1 MTDSMSEDY
10 NKEQDSQ
17 LAKAIEECKKVAASS
32 SKEAKENVAFI
43 KDSIETANKE
53 IVSCIKDISK
63 QKIRDEE
70 ILTSLKKQLTKIKT
84 TFVSEYD
91 EVEQLVDKKI
101 KEANKFNITLF
112 GRTKVGKSTLM
123 EILTNGNG
131 SSIGKGGQRTTLNVR
146 QYKWKGLTITD
157 IPGIDAFQGDTD
169 DRLAFEAAKSADI
182 VVFMISDG
190 QPEATEAD
198 WLVRL
203 KREDKP
209 IVCLCN
215 AKYTLE
221 DELDMEMFLDNP
233 DEILKDSRIKEIIEQ
248 FNNFVKEQLPNEH
261 IDIYV
266 TQLQARYL
274 ANKKEYAQKRQALLK
289 ASRFYIVEKEIQKV
303 VIRNGISFRRKCFF
317 SIIDSPLYS
326 QSLALFE
333 NSNMAY
339 LKFLIAKEKMSEFCN
354 WQREYIDEERP
365 QMIKRVDQIYE
376 DVISSIPH
384 FVEDNLERN
393 DFGERWK
400 KHVESMRLSE
410 KIQDCYTS
418 SVKKAKDKVNQ
429 LFKALETESKLQTKI
444 ISDISSDQKG
454 SDIANWKRRWGWA
467 SAGIGAAGSVAEVG
481 LLVAFHVYGVAAAA
495 AAIPVV
501 GWIAA
506 GGALLFGIFSWLSDS
521 REMKLRK
528 ARVEQE
534 RSLRH
539 SLINNKRTTKDKMY
553 KAFNSDV
560 ISGLLS
566 DSYNRFSIINTT
578 LLTLAN
584 SQRELGLRYLEHHTT
599 ISKKIIISA
608 LYDLGIRTSALDH
621 IDFVARIPGKKTV
634 IGCSDESLKYLSA
647 RISEKIGNKEEVRI
661 FNRSLTGN
669 IENQL
674 RILKGYFHL
683 QIPMKIK
690 FIEKDDFKQKVVY
703 IPIDTNLSAENETNL
718 LLLQQILNVHIIKR

>member
-43 KDSIETANKE
+43 KDSIEKANKE

-70 ILTSLKKQLTKIKT
+70 ILISLKKQLTTIKT

-326 QSLALFE
+326 QALALFE
-333 NSNMAY
+333 ISNMAY
-339 LKFLIAKEKMSEFCN
+339 HKFLIAQEKMSEFCN

-418 SVKKAKDKVNQ
+418 SVKKAKDKVDL

-467 SAGIGAAGSVAEVG
+467 SVVICAVGA
-481 LLVAFHVYGVAAAA
+481 VAAL
-495 AAIPVV
+495 AIPVV
-501 GWIAA
+501 GCIVA
-506 GGALLFGIFSWLSDS
+506 GGALLFEFFSWLSDS

-621 IDFVARIPGKKTV
+621 IDFVARIPGKKTI

>member
-1 MTDSMSEDY
+1 MTDSMPEDY

-43 KDSIETANKE
+43 KDSIEKANKE

-326 QSLALFE
+326 QALALFE

-339 LKFLIAKEKMSEFCN
+339 LKFLIAQEKMSEFCN

-418 SVKKAKDKVNQ
+418 SVKKAKDKVDL

-454 SDIANWKRRWGWA
+454 SDIANWKRRWRWA
-467 SAGIGAAGSVAEVG
+467 SIVIGAAGA
-481 LLVAFHVYGVAAAA
+481 VAAAA

-501 GWIAA
+501 GWITF
-506 GGALLFGIFSWLSDS
+506 GGVLLFEIFSWLSDS

-539 SLINNKRTTKDKMY
+539 SLINNKRTTKDQMY

-621 IDFVARIPGKKTV
+621 IDFVARIPGKKTI

>member
-43 KDSIETANKE
+43 KESIEKANKE

-326 QSLALFE
+326 QALALFE
-333 NSNMAY
+333 ISNMAY
-339 LKFLIAKEKMSEFCN
+339 HKFLIAQEKMSEFCN
-354 WQREYIDEERP
+354 WQREYIDEERL

-376 DVISSIPH
+376 DVVSSIPH

-418 SVKKAKDKVNQ
+418 SVKKAKDKVDL

-467 SAGIGAAGSVAEVG
+467 SVVICAVGA
-481 LLVAFHVYGVAAAA
+481 VAAL
-495 AAIPVV
+495 AIPVV
-501 GWIAA
+501 GCIVA
-506 GGALLFGIFSWLSDS
+506 GGALLFEFFSWLSDS

-539 SLINNKRTTKDKMY
+539 SLINNKRTTKDRMY

-621 IDFVARIPGKKTV
+621 IDFVARIPGKKTI

>member
-43 KDSIETANKE
+43 KDSIEKANKE

-326 QSLALFE
+326 QALALFE
-333 NSNMAY
+333 ISNMAY
-339 LKFLIAKEKMSEFCN
+339 HKFLIAQEKMSEFCN
-354 WQREYIDEERP
+354 WQREYIDEERL

-376 DVISSIPH
+376 DVVSSIPH

-418 SVKKAKDKVNQ
+418 SVKKAKDKVDQ

-467 SAGIGAAGSVAEVG
+467 SVVICAVGA
-481 LLVAFHVYGVAAAA
+481 VAAL
-495 AAIPVV
+495 AIPVV
-501 GWIAA
+501 GCIVA
-506 GGALLFGIFSWLSDS
+506 GGALLFEFFSWLSDS

-539 SLINNKRTTKDKMY
+539 SLINNKRTTKDRMY

-621 IDFVARIPGKKTV
+621 IDFVARIPGKKTI

>member
-1 MTDSMSEDY
+1 
-10 NKEQDSQ
+10 
-17 LAKAIEECKKVAASS
+17 
-32 SKEAKENVAFI
+32 
-43 KDSIETANKE
+43 
-53 IVSCIKDISK
+53 
-63 QKIRDEE
+63 
-70 ILTSLKKQLTKIKT
+70 
-84 TFVSEYD
+84 
-91 EVEQLVDKKI
+91 
-101 KEANKFNITLF
+101 
-112 GRTKVGKSTLM
+112 
-123 EILTNGNG
+123 
-131 SSIGKGGQRTTLNVR
+131 
-146 QYKWKGLTITD
+146 
-157 IPGIDAFQGDTD
+157 
-169 DRLAFEAAKSADI
+169 
-182 VVFMISDG
+182 
-190 QPEATEAD
+190 
-198 WLVRL
+198 
-203 KREDKP
+203 
-209 IVCLCN
+209 
-215 AKYTLE
+215 
-221 DELDMEMFLDNP
+221 
-233 DEILKDSRIKEIIEQ
+233 
-248 FNNFVKEQLPNEH
+248 
-261 IDIYV
+261 
-266 TQLQARYL
+266 
-274 ANKKEYAQKRQALLK
+274 
-289 ASRFYIVEKEIQKV
+289 
-303 VIRNGISFRRKCFF
+303 
-317 SIIDSPLYS
+317 
-326 QSLALFE
+326 
-333 NSNMAY
+333 
-339 LKFLIAKEKMSEFCN
+339 
-354 WQREYIDEERP
+354 
-365 QMIKRVDQIYE
+365 
-376 DVISSIPH
+376 
-384 FVEDNLERN
+384 
-393 DFGERWK
+393 
-400 KHVESMRLSE
+400 
-410 KIQDCYTS
+410 
-418 SVKKAKDKVNQ
+418 
-429 LFKALETESKLQTKI
+429 LFKALETESKLQKKI

-467 SAGIGAAGSVAEVG
+467 SVGIGAAGSVAEVG
-481 LLVAFHVYGVAAAA
+481 LLVAYHLYGVAAAA

-506 GGALLFGIFSWLSDS
+506 GGVLLFGIFSWLSDS

-539 SLINNKRTTKDKMY
+539 CLINNKRTTKDKMY

-608 LYDLGIRTSALDH
+608 LYDLGIKTSALDH

-690 FIEKDDFKQKVVY
+690 FIEKDDFNQKVVY

>member
-1 MTDSMSEDY
+1 MTDSMPEDY

-43 KDSIETANKE
+43 KDSIEKANKE

-326 QSLALFE
+326 QALALFE

-339 LKFLIAKEKMSEFCN
+339 LKFLIAQEKMSEFCN

-418 SVKKAKDKVNQ
+418 SVKKAKDKVDL

-454 SDIANWKRRWGWA
+454 SDIANWKRRWRWA
-467 SAGIGAAGSVAEVG
+467 SIVIGAAGA
-481 LLVAFHVYGVAAAA
+481 VAATAP
-495 AAIPVV
+495 AIPVV
-501 GWIAA
+501 GWITF
-506 GGALLFGIFSWLSDS
+506 GGVLLFEIFSWLSDS

-539 SLINNKRTTKDKMY
+539 SLINNKRTTKDQMY

-621 IDFVARIPGKKTV
+621 IDFVARIPGKKTI

>member
-43 KDSIETANKE
+43 KDSIEKANKE
-53 IVSCIKDISK
+53 IVSCIKEISK

-326 QSLALFE
+326 QALALFE
-333 NSNMAY
+333 ISNMAY
-339 LKFLIAKEKMSEFCN
+339 HKFLIAQEKMSEFCN
-354 WQREYIDEERP
+354 WQREYIDEERL

-376 DVISSIPH
+376 DVVSSIPH

-418 SVKKAKDKVNQ
+418 SVKKAKDKVDQ

-467 SAGIGAAGSVAEVG
+467 SVVICAVGA
-481 LLVAFHVYGVAAAA
+481 VAAL
-495 AAIPVV
+495 AIPVV
-501 GWIAA
+501 GCIFD
-506 GGALLFGIFSWLSDS
+506 GGALLFEFFSRLSDS

-539 SLINNKRTTKDKMY
+539 SLINNKRTTKDRMY

-621 IDFVARIPGKKTV
+621 IDFVARIPGKKTI

>member
-43 KDSIETANKE
+43 KDSIEKANKE

-339 LKFLIAKEKMSEFCN
+339 LQFLIAQEKMSEFCN

-418 SVKKAKDKVNQ
+418 SVKKAKDKVDL

-454 SDIANWKRRWGWA
+454 SDIANWKRRWRWA
-467 SAGIGAAGSVAEVG
+467 RIVIGAAG
-481 LLVAFHVYGVAAAA
+481 AAA

-501 GWIAA
+501 DWIDA
-506 GGALLFGIFSWLSDS
+506 GGALLFWIFSWLSDS

-621 IDFVARIPGKKTV
+621 IDFVARIPGKKTI

>member
-43 KDSIETANKE
+43 KESIEKANKE

-339 LKFLIAKEKMSEFCN
+339 LKFLIAQEKMSEFCN

-418 SVKKAKDKVNQ
+418 SVKKAKDKVDQ

-454 SDIANWKRRWGWA
+454 SDIANWKRRWRWA
-467 SAGIGAAGSVAEVG
+467 RIVIGAAGAVAA
-481 LLVAFHVYGVAAAA
+481 VAAVAAAA

-501 GWIAA
+501 DWIVD
-506 GGALLFGIFSWLSDS
+506 GGALLFEIFSWLSDL

-539 SLINNKRTTKDKMY
+539 SLINNKRTTKDRMY

-621 IDFVARIPGKKTV
+621 IDFVARIPGKKTI

>member
-43 KDSIETANKE
+43 KDSIEKANKE
-53 IVSCIKDISK
+53 IVSCIKEISK

-326 QSLALFE
+326 QALALFE

-339 LKFLIAKEKMSEFCN
+339 LQFLIAQEKMSEFCN

-418 SVKKAKDKVNQ
+418 SVKKAKDKVDL
-429 LFKALETESKLQTKI
+429 LFKTLETESKLQTKI

-467 SAGIGAAGSVAEVG
+467 RIVIGAAVA
-481 LLVAFHVYGVAAAA
+481 AVAAAA

-501 GWIAA
+501 DWIDA
-506 GGALLFGIFSWLSDS
+506 GGALLFWIFSWLSDS
-521 REMKLRK
+521 REKKLRK

-539 SLINNKRTTKDKMY
+539 SLIDNKRTTKDKMY

-634 IGCSDESLKYLSA
+634 IGCSDESLKKLSA

>member
-43 KDSIETANKE
+43 KESIEKANKE

-326 QSLALFE
+326 QALALFE
-333 NSNMAY
+333 ISNMAY
-339 LKFLIAKEKMSEFCN
+339 HKFLIAQEKMSEFCN
-354 WQREYIDEERP
+354 WQREYIDEERL

-418 SVKKAKDKVNQ
+418 SVKKAKDKVDQ

-467 SAGIGAAGSVAEVG
+467 SVVICAVGA
-481 LLVAFHVYGVAAAA
+481 VAAL
-495 AAIPVV
+495 AIPVV
-501 GWIAA
+501 GCIVA
-506 GGALLFGIFSWLSDS
+506 GGALLFEFFSWLSDS

-539 SLINNKRTTKDKMY
+539 SLINNKRTTKDRMY

-621 IDFVARIPGKKTV
+621 IDFVARIPGKKTI

>member
-43 KDSIETANKE
+43 KDSIEKANKE

-326 QSLALFE
+326 QALALFE

-339 LKFLIAKEKMSEFCN
+339 LQFLIAQEKMSEFCN

-418 SVKKAKDKVNQ
+418 SVKKAKDKVDL
-429 LFKALETESKLQTKI
+429 LFKTLETESKLQTKI

-454 SDIANWKRRWGWA
+454 SDIANWKRRWRWA
-467 SAGIGAAGSVAEVG
+467 RIVIGAA
-481 LLVAFHVYGVAAAA
+481 VAAVAAVA

-501 GWIAA
+501 DWIDA
-506 GGALLFGIFSWLSDS
+506 GGALLFWIFSWLSDS
-521 REMKLRK
+521 REKKLRK

-539 SLINNKRTTKDKMY
+539 SLIDNKRTTKDKMY

-621 IDFVARIPGKKTV
+621 IDFVARIPGKKTI

>member
-43 KDSIETANKE
+43 KESIEKANKE

-326 QSLALFE
+326 QALALFE
-333 NSNMAY
+333 ISNMAY
-339 LKFLIAKEKMSEFCN
+339 HKFLIAQEKMSEFCN

-418 SVKKAKDKVNQ
+418 SVKKAKDKVDQ

-467 SAGIGAAGSVAEVG
+467 SVVICAVGA
-481 LLVAFHVYGVAAAA
+481 VAAL
-495 AAIPVV
+495 AIPVV
-501 GWIAA
+501 GCIVA
-506 GGALLFGIFSWLSDS
+506 GGALLFEFFSWLSDS

-539 SLINNKRTTKDKMY
+539 SLINNKRTTKDRMY

-621 IDFVARIPGKKTV
+621 IDFVARIPGKKTI